1 MKRIEDQIKKER
13 MAIRYA
19 EMQNWTCI
27 VVRNWQ
33 EVESSWCLENLEGQW
48 VSMGNYWYFE
58 QEEDITI
65 FALRWS

>member
-1 MKRIEDQIKKER
+1 MD
-13 MAIRYA
+13 
-19 EMQNWTCI
+19 NWTCI

-58 QEEDITI
+58 REEDITI
-65 FALRWS
+65 FALRWL